1 MKYATI
7 KNYDIANG
15 LGVRVS
21 LFVSG
26 CTHRCKG
33 CFNEIAWDFEYGTPF
48 DEKTENDLLQKLK
61 DPYIQ
66 GLTLLGGEPLEPVN
80 ARALLPFLRRYND
93 LLGKSLWIYTGY
105 TYENL
110 LLRQGEDKRVLD
122 EIFSITDVLVD
133 GPFIEDKKSV
143 MLKFRGSENQR
154 LIDMKKT
161 RKENKVVLYELPLV

>member
-48 DEKTENDLLQKLK
+48 TEKTESELLQMLK
-61 DPYIQ
+61 DPYIR

-80 ARALLPFLRRYND
+80 AKALLPFLRSYNE

-110 LLRQGEDKRVLD
+110 MLRQGEDKRILD
-122 EIFSITDVLVD
+122 EILSYTEVLVD
-133 GPFIEDKKSV
+133 GPFVEDKKSV

-154 LIDMKKT
+154 LIDVKNT
-161 RKENKVVLYELPLV
+161 RQENKIVLYELPLV

>member
-33 CFNEIAWDFEYGTPF
+33 CFNEIAWDFDYGTPF
-48 DEKTENDLLQKLK
+48 DEKTENDLLQMLN
-61 DPYIQ
+61 DPYIK
-66 GLTLLGGEPLEPVN
+66 GLTILGGEPLEPIN
-80 ARALLPFLRRYND
+80 ALALLPFLRRYNS
-93 LLGKSLWIYTGY
+93 LLGKSLWIYSGY

-110 LLRQGEDKRVLD
+110 LLRQGNDKLVLD
-122 EIFSITDVLVD
+122 EILSYTDVLVD

-161 RKENKVVLYELPLV
+161 LKENKVVLYELPLV